1 MEATA
6 QPAAAASRSA
16 GTDWH
21 PFVTARAWPN
31 ATISEAFEAWE
42 PKHVQD
48 LVQGPGVVK
57 GAYYHAVTSGL
68 PEAFLGS
75 GTIMAYYTARDLAG
89 LFAFLNSKE
98 LANAVAE
105 GGQWFGNFH
114 PTDFEDLTGNIYAV
128 ASAVRAGDEPTPD
141 DVPFAF
147 WQRFEV
153 PEGDLAEFDAWS
165 AEHAAALAAAPGI
178 VRTRTFTAVREG
190 CPLPIYY
197 SRGNRMVAVEASA
210 LEALLSPPVIEA
222 VADSLRW
229 DVRLEYAK
237 RDVYRYLYHYESAHG
252 GEY

>member
-6 QPAAAASRSA
+6 QPAAAPSRSA
-16 GTDWH
+16 GSDRH

-57 GAYYHAVTSGL
+57 GAYYHAVTSGI

-75 GTIMAYYTARDLAG
+75 GTIMAYYTGRDLPG
-89 LFAFLNSKE
+89 LLAFLNSKE
-98 LANAVAE
+98 LADAVEE

-114 PTDFEDLTGNIYAV
+114 PTDFEDLTGNIYEV
-128 ASAVRAGDEPTPD
+128 ASVVRAGDEPVPD
-141 DVPFAF
+141 DVPFVF

-153 PEGDLAEFDAWS
+153 PEGDVSDFDAWS
-165 AEHAAALAAAPGI
+165 AEHVAALAAAPGI
-178 VRTRTFTAVREG
+178 LRARTFTAVREG
-190 CPLPIYY
+190 SPIAIYY
-197 SRGNRMVAVEASA
+197 SRGNRLVAAEAASLDA
-210 LEALLSPPVIEA
+210 VLSPPVVAA

-229 DVRLEYAK
+229 DVRLEYVK
-237 RDVYRYLYHYESAHG
+237 RDVYHYLYHYDSAHG